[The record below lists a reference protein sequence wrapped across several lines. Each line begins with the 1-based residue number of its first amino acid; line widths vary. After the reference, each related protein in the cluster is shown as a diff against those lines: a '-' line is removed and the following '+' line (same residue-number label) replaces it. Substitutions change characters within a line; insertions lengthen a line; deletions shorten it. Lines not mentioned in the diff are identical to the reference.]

1 MHLTLNAVTLPF
13 IGEVNLTGGILAIF
27 LLCYLFVV
35 AFEFVNG
42 FHDTANAVATVI
54 YTKALKP
61 VLAVPFSGICNFLGV
76 FTGGVAVAM
85 GILKLV
91 PLNELMA
98 LPVQV
103 GACMVLAVLI
113 TSIIWNL
120 GTWYLGIPCSSSH
133 TLIGAMIGAGLAFT
147 WYHHVGSVNWDKAK
161 EIGLS
166 LLLSPLFGFGAAWV
180 LMMLLKKGKQFGVLF
195 LFALLFGF
203 YGWVIMLIVGANFKS
218 DFLFILPLIGLC
230 VPFIFLKYF
239 NGHVKAESLFHIP
252 QGEDKPPF
260 FIRLLLW
267 TTCGLV
273 SFFHGSNDGQKGV
286 GLLMLI
292 LIAFVPAK
300 FAIDQSVPY
309 DKIQGFVD
317 KVQPALQNAAQANP
331 AKAAD
336 IDSTSTLLAKVKIE
350 AESKNLADAKN
361 TFVFRKDIQ
370 SAVKHLK
377 AIAADKEIQLAA
389 ADKEN
394 ISTISKSMTN
404 LTDYAPIWVIATI
417 SISLGIG
424 TMIGWKRIVLT
435 IGEKIGKEHLNYA
448 QGATA
453 EITAAATIG
462 LSTGF
467 GLPVSTTHV
476 LSSGIAGGMVA
487 TKGGGNLNG
496 NTLRNIALAW
506 VLTLP
511 VCIILS
517 IVLFAVF
524 HLFV

>member
-1 MHLTLNAVTLPF
+1 MHSLLSIVNLPF
-13 IGEVNLTGGILAIF
+13 LGEVNLPFSILLIF
-27 LLCYLFVV
+27 FVCILFVV

-61 VLAVPFSGICNFLGV
+61 MVAVPWSGFFNFLGV
-76 FTGGVAVAM
+76 ITGGVAVAM

-103 GACMVLAVLI
+103 GACMVLSVLVA
-113 TSIIWNL
+113 SIIWNL

-147 WYHHVGSVNWDKAK
+147 YYYGGVGVNWDKAK

-166 LLLSPLFGFGAAWV
+166 LLLSPLFGFGAA
-180 LMMLLKKGKQFGVLF
+180 
-195 LFALLFGF
+195 ALLM
-203 YGWVIMLIVGANFKS
+203 Y
-218 DFLFILPLIGLC
+218 FIKNVL
-230 VPFIFLKYF
+230 
-239 NGHVKAESLFHIP
+239 KAESLFHIP
-252 QGEDKPPF
+252 HGEDRPPVL
-260 FIRLLLW
+260 IRLLLI
-267 TTCGLV
+267 TTCTLV

-292 LIAFVPAK
+292 LIAFLPAK
-300 FAIDQSVPY
+300 FALDQQIPKASTIEV
-309 DKIQGFVD
+309 
-317 KVQPALQNAAQANP
+317 VQTSKQILQNAESANTENHV
-331 AKAAD
+331 A
-336 IDSTSTLLAKVKIE
+336 IDSALTLLTKLESFLGMANSPSNLETFKARKMIQAGAKQLKLVASSPAIHFSDEDKKSLMAGSNNIGKI
-350 AESKNLADAKN
+350 
-361 TFVFRKDIQ
+361 
-370 SAVKHLK
+370 
-377 AIAADKEIQLAA
+377 
-389 ADKEN
+389 
-394 ISTISKSMTN
+394 
-404 LTDYAPIWVIATI
+404 TDYAPTWAIALI

-453 EITAAATIG
+453 EIVAAGTIG

-476 LSSGIAGGMVA
+476 LSSGIAGAMVA
-487 TKGGGNLNG
+487 TKGTKNLNNG
-496 NTLRNIALAW
+496 TLKSIAMAW
-506 VLTLP
+506 ILTLP
-511 VCIILS
+511 VSILLAIILFV
-517 IVLFAVF
+517 IF

>member
-1 MHLTLNAVTLPF
+1 MHSLLSIINLPF
-13 IGEVNLTGGILAIF
+13 IGEVNLPGSILIIF
-27 LLCYLFVV
+27 FVCLLFVV
-35 AFEFVNG
+35 GFEFVNG

-54 YTKALKP
+54 YTHALKP
-61 VLAVPFSGICNFLGV
+61 MVAVPWSGFFNFLGV

-103 GACMVLAVLI
+103 GACMVLSVLVA
-113 TSIIWNL
+113 SIIWNL

-147 WYHHVGSVNWDKAK
+147 YYYGGGGVNWDKAK

-166 LLLSPLFGFGAAWV
+166 LLLSPLFGFGAA
-180 LMMLLKKGKQFGVLF
+180 
-195 LFALLFGF
+195 ALLM
-203 YGWVIMLIVGANFKS
+203 Y
-218 DFLFILPLIGLC
+218 
-230 VPFIFLKYF
+230 FLK
-239 NGHVKAESLFHIP
+239 NVLKANALFHIP
-252 QGEDKPPF
+252 QGDDRPPIL
-260 FIRLLLW
+260 IRMLLIL
-267 TTCGLV
+267 TCTLV

-292 LIAFVPAK
+292 LIAFLPAK
-300 FAIDQSVPY
+300 FALDRDIPQSKMTEMMQSSQQV
-309 DKIQGFVD
+309 
-317 KVQPALQNAAQANP
+317 LQRSLASNP
-331 AKAAD
+331 ENHAG
-336 IDSTSTLLAKVKIE
+336 IDSALLLIGKM
-350 AESKNLADAKN
+350 
-361 TFVFRKDIQ
+361 Q
-370 SAVKHLK
+370 SAVSVEGSATSSETFKTRKLIQATSRQIK
-377 AIAADKEIQLAA
+377 AVATAAGIQMSPEDKKTLNTASGSIT
-389 ADKEN
+389 K
-394 ISTISKSMTN
+394 I
-404 LTDYAPIWVIATI
+404 TDYAPVWVIAMI

-453 EITAAATIG
+453 EIVAATTIG

-476 LSSGIAGGMVA
+476 LSSGIAGAMVA
-487 TKGGGNLNG
+487 SKGTKNLNG
-496 NTLRNIALAW
+496 GTLKAIAMAW

-511 VCIILS
+511 VSILLAIILFV
-517 IVLFAVF
+517 IF